1 MSIKAKSPPIDP
13 ETKARQEAA
22 EKRAEAG
29 RIDATQDALSQ
40 DTRAIIRN
48 FGRFIETTGRGPIAS
63 VASILPPAAFRG
75 SAQLEALRRAPP
87 RFS

>member
-1 MSIKAKSPPIDP
+1 MSIKANSPPIDP

-48 FGRFIETTGRGPIAS
+48 FGRFIETTGRGSFAS
-63 VASILPPAAFRG
+63 VASVLPPAALRASASLAASRG
-75 SAQLEALRRAPP
+75 ETRIR
-87 RFS
+87 